1 MSYLEDMTEGYI
13 YNKYDCA
20 GCEFEPSNKTHH
32 FCYACSRNTSLK
44 STNIDRYTHKPQCKP
59 SDDVINRPQH
69 YLFGGMELIDIID
82 ALLLDGGFTPF
93 QGFYV
98 ATILQYIVRF
108 PKKNGLQDLRK
119 ARFYLN
125 RLIEVWEGEE

>member
-1 MSYLEDMTEGYI
+1 MSYLEDISEDTCYEGQNIQYYGPGCDPYEDKI
-13 YNKYDCA
+13 KGNFGVPSGDPVNK
-20 GCEFEPSNKTHH
+20 
-32 FCYACSRNTSLK
+32 
-44 STNIDRYTHKPQCKP
+44 
-59 SDDVINRPQH
+59 PQH

-125 RLIEVWEGEE
+125 RLIGVWEADE